1 MVQVH
6 NTVVQERGDAVNKV

>member
-6 NTVVQERGDAVNKV
+6 NTSTPA